1 MVTDKAR
8 VVLADDHPQM
18 RAHVREALE
27 AGGFDVCGEAANAGQ
42 AVEMARSC
50 RPDVILLDIH
60 MPGNGIVAAREVS
73 TQLPETAVVMLT
85 QSRNDRDLFDALRAG
100 ASGYLQK
107 DMDAERL
114 PDALRGVLAGE
125 AAIPRTLVAQIL
137 DEFRSPGIR
146 RFSRKSKAA
155 GRLTSREWEVMELL
169 SEGESTDTVAERLFI
184 SPTTVRVHL
193 SSVLRKLRVK
203 DRQSAFNLL
212 RER

>member
-1 MVTDKAR
+1 VVTDKAR

>member
-18 RAHVREALE
+18 RARVREALE
-27 AGGFDVCGEAANAGQ
+27 AGGFDICGEAANAGK
-42 AVEMARSC
+42 AVELALNC

-60 MPGNGIVAAREVS
+60 MPGNGISAAREVS

-85 QSRNDRDLFDALRAG
+85 QSRNEKDLFDALRAG

-169 SEGESTDTVAERLFI
+169 SDGESTEEVAERLFI

-203 DRQSAFNLL
+203 DRQSAFDIL
-212 RER
+212 RGG